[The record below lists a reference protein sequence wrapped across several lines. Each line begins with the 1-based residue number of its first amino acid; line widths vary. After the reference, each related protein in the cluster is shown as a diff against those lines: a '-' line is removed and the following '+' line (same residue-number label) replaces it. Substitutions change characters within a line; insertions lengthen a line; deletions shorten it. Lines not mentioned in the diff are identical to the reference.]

1 MAHPIEGILGVS
13 MENIH
18 EMVDVNTII
27 GDPIAKGDTTIIP
40 ISKVSFGF
48 ASGGSDLPTQAAEKF
63 AGGAG
68 AGVTVKPVAFI
79 VIKADGDVK
88 LLELGGKGSP
98 LDGVLESLPGFIEK
112 LKASAAEKKA
122 AKAAEK
128 AEKADKDA
136 KLTKAEAKVEKAEAK
151 LAKEEAK
158 AAAKAEA
165 IDEKTEARLAKAAAK
180 VEAAKAEAQAQLDAE
195 SKKEQNG

>member
-27 GDPIAKGDTTIIP
+27 GDPITKGDTTIIP

-48 ASGGSDLPTQAAEKF
+48 ASGGSDLPTQAASKF

-88 LLELGGKGSP
+88 LLELGSKGSP
-98 LDGVLESLPGFIEK
+98 LDGVMESLPGIIDK
-112 LKASAAEKKA
+112 IKSSLAEKKA
-122 AKAAEK
+122 AKGDSKEVA
-128 AEKADKDA
+128 
-136 KLTKAEAKVEKAEAK
+136 KAEAKVEKAEAK

-165 IDEKTEARLAKAAAK
+165 MDEKTEARIAKAAAK
-180 VEAAKAEAQAQLDAE
+180 VEAARAEAQAQIDAE
-195 SKKEQNG
+195 KGKDKE

>member
-112 LKASAAEKKA
+112 IKSSIAEKKA
-122 AKAAEK
+122 AKGEK
-128 AEKADKDA
+128 EG
-136 KLTKAEAKVEKAEAK
+136 KLEKAEAKVEKAEAK

-158 AAAKAEA
+158 AAAK
-165 IDEKTEARLAKAAAK
+165 DEKTEARLAKAAAK
-180 VEAAKAEAQAQLDAE
+180 VEAAKAEIEAE
-195 SKKEQNG
+195 RAKLENSENKE

>member
-1 MAHPIEGILGVS
+1 MKGVNIMAHPIEGILGVS

-18 EMVDVNTII
+18 ERVDVNTII

-88 LLELGGKGSP
+88 LMELGGKGSP
-98 LDGVLESLPGFIEK
+98 FDGIMESLPGLIEK

-122 AKAAEK
+122 AKAEA
-128 AEKADKDA
+128 KDIS
-136 KLTKAEAKVEKAEAK
+136 KAEAKVEKAEAK

-158 AAAKAEA
+158 A
-165 IDEKTEARLAKAAAK
+165 EKNEARIAKAAAK
-180 VEAAKAEAQAQLDAE
+180 VEAAKAEAQAQLNAE
-195 SKKEQNG
+195 TGKSENKE

>member
-27 GDPIAKGDTTIIP
+27 GDPIVKGDTTIIP

-98 LDGVLESLPGFIEK
+98 LDGVLESLPGFIDK
-112 LKASAAEKKA
+112 IKASAAEKKA
-122 AKAAEK
+122 AKESK
-128 AEKADKDA
+128 ESKVE
-136 KLTKAEAKVEKAEAK
+136 KAEAKVEKAEAK

-158 AAAKAEA
+158 AAVK
-165 IDEKTEARLAKAAAK
+165 DEKTEARLAKAAAK
-180 VEAAKAEAQAQLDAE
+180 VEAAKAEAQAQIDAE
-195 SKKEQNG
+195 RAKNENKD

>member
-27 GDPIAKGDTTIIP
+27 GDPIVKGETTIIP

-98 LDGVLESLPGFIEK
+98 LDGVMESLPGLIDK
-112 LKASAAEKKA
+112 IKSSVAEKKS
-122 AKAAEK
+122 AKS
-128 AEKADKDA
+128 DA
-136 KLTKAEAKVEKAEAK
+136 KDEAKAEAKVAKAEEKLSKAEAK
-151 LAKEEAK
+151 AEAARAELEAK
-158 AAAKAEA
+158 RGKNPE
-165 IDEKTEARLAKAAAK
+165 E
-180 VEAAKAEAQAQLDAE
+180 
-195 SKKEQNG
+195 

>member
-1 MAHPIEGILGVS
+1 MAHPIEGILGIS

-27 GDPIAKGDTTIIP
+27 GDPIEKGETTIIP

-88 LLELGGKGSP
+88 LLELGGKSSP
-98 LDGVLESLPGFIEK
+98 IDGVMESLPGIIDK
-112 LKASAAEKKA
+112 IKSSVAEKKA
-122 AKAAEK
+122 AKAEA
-128 AEKADKDA
+128 KAD
-136 KLTKAEAKVEKAEAK
+136 AKVEKAEEK
-151 LAKEEAK
+151 LS
-158 AAAKAEA
+158 KAE
-165 IDEKTEARLAKAAAK
+165 AK
-180 VEAAKAEAQAQLDAE
+180 VEAAKAELEAE
-195 SKKEQNG
+195 KNKKS

>member
-1 MAHPIEGILGVS
+1 MAHPIEGIMGVS

-18 EMVDVNTII
+18 QMVDVNTII
-27 GDPIAKGDTTIIP
+27 GDPIVKGDTTIIP

-88 LLELGGKGSP
+88 LLELGGKSSP
-98 LDGVLESLPGFIEK
+98 IDGVLESLPGFIEK
-112 LKASAAEKKA
+112 LKASAADKKA
-122 AKAAEK
+122 AKEAAK
-128 AEKADKDA
+128 SDKPDP
-136 KLTKAEAKVEKAEAK
+136 KQVEKAEAK
-151 LAKEEAK
+151 LEKAEAKLEKAEAK
-158 AAAKAEA
+158 A
-165 IDEKTEARLAKAAAK
+165 EKTGIRDEARIAKAAAK
-180 VEAAKAEAQAQLDAE
+180 VEAARAEAQAQLAAE
-195 SKKEQNG
+195 NAEKKDKE

>member
-1 MAHPIEGILGVS
+1 MAHPIEGIMGVS

-18 EMVDVNTII
+18 QMVDVNTII
-27 GDPIAKGDTTIIP
+27 GDPIVKGDTTIIP

-88 LLELGGKGSP
+88 LLELGGKSSP
-98 LDGVLESLPGFIEK
+98 IDGVMDALPGIIDK
-112 LKASAAEKKA
+112 IKNAAADKKA
-122 AKAAEK
+122 AKQP
-128 AEKADKDA
+128 DA
-136 KLTKAEAKVEKAEAK
+136 KQIEKAEAK
-151 LAKEEAK
+151 LEKAEAK
-158 AAAKAEA
+158 LEKVDAKAE
-165 IDEKTEARLAKAAAK
+165 KTGIRDEARIAKAAAK
-180 VEAAKAEAQAQLDAE
+180 VEAARAEAQAQLASENAAKKDAD
-195 SKKEQNG
+195 